1 MVMDENKIVLNT
13 VERGAIK
20 LHIFRPSGRA
30 IWTVVGRDR
39 EYWVDPDLD
48 FCSCK
53 GYYYE
58 TLSTC
63 NPCYHL
69 KSAKLARKNRKFVEI
84 KFQDV
89 EYLGFIRALLYDA
102 TLG

>member
-1 MVMDENKIVLNT
+1 MNENGIVLST

-20 LHIFRPSGRA
+20 FHIFLPSRRA

-53 GYYYE
+53 GYYYN

-69 KSAKLARKNRKFVEI
+69 KSVESARQKKKFAEI

-89 EYLGFIRALLYDA
+89 EYEGFIKALLSDA
-102 TLG
+102 TLR

>member
-1 MVMDENKIVLNT
+1 MNENGIVLNT
-13 VERGAIK
+13 VERRAIK
-20 LHIFRPSGRA
+20 FHIFLPSGRA

-53 GYYYE
+53 GYYYK

-69 KSAKLARKNRKFVEI
+69 KSVESARQKKKFAEI

-89 EYLGFIRALLYDA
+89 EYQSFIKALLSDA

>member
-1 MVMDENKIVLNT
+1 MNENGIVLNT
-13 VERGAIK
+13 VERRAIK
-20 LHIFRPSGRA
+20 FHIFLPSRRA

-53 GYYYE
+53 GYYYK

-63 NPCYHL
+63 DPCYHL
-69 KSAKLARKNRKFVEI
+69 KSVESARQKKKFAEI

-89 EYLGFIRALLYDA
+89 EYQSFIKALLSDA
-102 TLG
+102 TPG